1 MPWSL
6 DGSDSFVVDA
16 ESLRTAVEQ
25 AGFST
30 IEWTQHSAWV
40 QAWVARTMGAGL
52 PTGPALPMLLD
63 DGYTRVINYATALT
77 NGALDV
83 WRGCFTKNST
93 N

>member
-6 DGSDSFVVDA
+6 DRTDSFVVDA
-16 ESLRTAVEQ
+16 EPLCTAVEQ

-30 IEWTQHSAWV
+30 IEWTQQSTWV
-40 QAWVARTMGAGL
+40 QAWISKTMGGGP

-63 DGYTRVINYATALT
+63 DGYTRLINYVTALT
-77 NGALDV
+77 DGGLDV
-83 WRGCFTKNST
+83 WRGCFTKNPT